1 MNRFRGRLPKLS
13 ELYDRFVTD
22 DPENFCRGFP
32 ARLRDEKSV
41 TFAFYEEIEAWLSYI
56 PEPEWPYFT
65 DKIKQ
70 TVFLCD
76 RSRRRFWEQLH
87 DVFNEA
93 LGVLLLRRDFGCE
106 EVHFVRPKG
115 ACTPDLAGRRGPM
128 THYLEVKT
136 INNSQDERD
145 SWYHEHELND
155 TTLLPAALKKK
166 IQSSYLY
173 AVSQLSAPE
182 DANTARKIALLVLN
196 PDYNFDP
203 TDKPIAEQIGA
214 YLGHIEQPSF
224 EMICHI
230 M

>member
-1 MNRFRGRLPKLS
+1 MPKLS

-76 RSRRRFWEQLH
+76 RSRRRFWGQLH
-87 DVFNEA
+87 DVLTKPWASCSFA
-93 LGVLLLRRDFGCE
+93 GTLDARKYIS
-106 EVHFVRPKG
+106 FVRPKG

-214 YLGHIEQPSF
+214 YLDHIEQPSF

>member
-1 MNRFRGRLPKLS
+1 
-13 ELYDRFVTD
+13 
-22 DPENFCRGFP
+22 
-32 ARLRDEKSV
+32 
-41 TFAFYEEIEAWLSYI
+41 
-56 PEPEWPYFT
+56 
-65 DKIKQ
+65 
-70 TVFLCD
+70 
-76 RSRRRFWEQLH
+76 
-87 DVFNEA
+87 
-93 LGVLLLRRDFGCE
+93 
-106 EVHFVRPKG
+106 
-115 ACTPDLAGRRGPM
+115 M

-166 IQSSYLY
+166 IQSSYHY

-182 DANTARKIALLVLN
+182 DANTATKIALLVLN

-203 TDKPIAEQIGA
+203 TDKPIAEQIDA